1 MFMISNDPHGTVI
14 SVELNLIVFSF
25 QEYNLDQYLEEL
37 EDITIDLSFIN
48 IYSSDVERELNDLRN
63 SDIDNIQ
70 FDTYFDEVWKYKFLS

>member
-1 MFMISNDPHGTVI
+1 MISNDPHGTVI
-14 SVELNLIVFSF
+14 SVELNLIAFAF

-70 FDTYFDEVWKYKFLS
+70 FDTYFDEVWKYL